1 MRILAVDYGDARTG
15 LALCDSRE
23 TLASP
28 LGVIREKNIERV
40 VAHIAAAVQ
49 QHGAGCVVVGL
60 PVNMNGTEGPR
71 AEKCRRV
78 AARIGEAL
86 PGIPVELYDERQTT
100 QSAMVYMNATD
111 TRGKKRKAQLDEA
124 AAAIILEG
132 FLAYRRNTGLR
143 LEETG
148 PTDGGAGGGQTE

>member
-49 QHGAGCVVVGL
+49 QHGHAFHNRGKLRHNECFLLFAGC
-60 PVNMNGTEGPR
+60 
-71 AEKCRRV
+71 
-78 AARIGEAL
+78 I
-86 PGIPVELYDERQTT
+86 
-100 QSAMVYMNATD
+100 
-111 TRGKKRKAQLDEA
+111 
-124 AAAIILEG
+124 
-132 FLAYRRNTGLR
+132 
-143 LEETG
+143 
-148 PTDGGAGGGQTE
+148 